1 MRRLR
6 GPWLSPGEQ
15 IFSIEH
21 RSYPGLDNLLI
32 VFKCGEDY
40 NEHETDAELLT
51 QKKKKTANARRYWTS
66 NWSIVRFV
74 ILIK

>member
-51 QKKKKTANARRYWTS
+51 QKKKKNCECKT
-66 NWSIVRFV
+66 
-74 ILIK
+74 LLDIKLVYCEICDID

>member
-1 MRRLR
+1 MGRLR

-51 QKKKKTANARRYWTS
+51 QKKKLRIQN
-66 NWSIVRFV
+66 V
-74 ILIK
+74 IGHQTGLL